1 MYDNYKDYEILD
13 EAETIAKYDQI
24 LRRQGVNAIV
34 VLAHTAVAS
43 SNGTTKGDA
52 VDILQKLNQLD
63 PANSVDIY
71 LAAHSHQY
79 ANAKV
84 GQTHLVQAIYT
95 GKAYDDIIGYLDPAT
110 NDFVADSVVAHVYP
124 VL

>member
-1 MYDNYKDYEILD
+1 
-13 EAETIAKYDQI
+13 
-24 LRRQGVNAIV
+24 
-34 VLAHTAVAS
+34 
-43 SNGTTKGDA
+43 
-52 VDILQKLNQLD
+52 
-63 PANSVDIY
+63 IY

-124 VL
+124 VLSETDDPATQADAKVQAIVADANQRVAPIINKQIGQAATAETITG